1 MILRRLLGGWGGVW
15 RKKPFRVGSVCLMGL
30 RAYCARG
37 AAPGGGAKGR
47 FLAAKGGGRE
57 KSFRGARGGY
67 RADS

>member
-1 MILRRLLGGWGGVW
+1 MR

-37 AAPGGGAKGR
+37 AAPGGWREGVFSGR
-47 FLAAKGGGRE
+47 GGGGRE